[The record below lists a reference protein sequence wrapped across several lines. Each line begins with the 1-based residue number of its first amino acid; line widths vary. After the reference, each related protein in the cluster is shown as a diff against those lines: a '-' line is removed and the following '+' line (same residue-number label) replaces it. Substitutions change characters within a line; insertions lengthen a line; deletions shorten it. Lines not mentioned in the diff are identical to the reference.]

1 MLTHCVRNLLST
13 HASIL
18 NMRHCSKTL
27 ALQHAR
33 GLCRASAS
41 QDLEK
46 ESLLQLFVDRYYI
59 SPGQTNMQLF
69 QRGRSCR
76 YGPLGTELRRN
87 VLDQWWH
94 SVSRSGAQVFGIS
107 SVNCIQ
113 DGEQYGCGQ
122 LRITDSENFAQT
134 LEQKDLSN
142 EQLIQKMRML
152 LQRAPSVRTDF
163 LQGALEQFVPSL
175 KLVNRKLPFGLA
187 ETGLCFQASDGSAR
201 LRSPRRLSCGSALLI
216 LRPSGWI
223 TGLE

>member
-1 MLTHCVRNLLST
+1 MVDLIQKQQIDFPHMRIQLLNRLRLWIFDIRSSSLSLLIMLTHCVRNLLST

-163 LQGALEQFVPSL
+163 LQGTDA
-175 KLVNRKLPFGLA
+175 A
-187 ETGLCFQASDGSAR
+187 
-201 LRSPRRLSCGSALLI
+201 
-216 LRPSGWI
+216 
-223 TGLE
+223 